1 MREVV
6 LSCFWQPGDDRFV
19 PGDVVEVDDDVAAWL
34 ERSGSVVK
42 PTRGA
47 AVVAPAPAAVDS
59 EPAPAPGE
67 VEPDPEAKSVDDGRP
82 ARTASIDQWRDYAK
96 NCGIDTKGLNKQEII
111 SATKK

>member
-34 ERSGSVVK
+34 ERSGSVVE
-42 PTRGA
+42 PARGA
-47 AVVAPAPAAVDS
+47 AVVEPVPAAVDS
-59 EPAPAPGE
+59 ELAPAPGE
-67 VEPDPEAKSVDDGRP
+67 AEPEAKSVDDGRP
-82 ARTASIDQWRDYAK
+82 ARTASIDQWRDYARAR
-96 NCGIDTKGLNKQEII
+96 GIDTKGLNKQEII